1 MRKNVVV
8 CAPLVNI
15 KKLFQ
20 FTYVKSPGNVFFCVC
35 VCRDI
40 AIKKCYFTWR
50 WIKFFHSVC
59 NWILMAI
66 AIAEKSFF
74 SLLLADSH
82 PVIQFLLFLS
92 RLFLSCEARERFYC
106 VQFCGKCRLFLL
118 ANTQFFMHFIQCF
131 CSCKNAFK
139 EKAII
144 MQFLIEKLHI
154 DTIVCVEIF
163 SENSC
168 FKNF

>member
-1 MRKNVVV
+1 MTFNEESFFYEMRKNVAV

-66 AIAEKSFF
+66 AIAEKAFSPFCLLTLTPLFNSCCFYLVCFSRARRVNDFIVCNFVENVDSFYWRI
-74 SLLLADSH
+74 LN
-82 PVIQFLLFLS
+82 FLCILFNVFVAAKMHL
-92 RLFLSCEARERFYC
+92 RKKQLSC
-106 VQFCGKCRLFLL
+106 
-118 ANTQFFMHFIQCF
+118 
-131 CSCKNAFK
+131 
-139 EKAII
+139 
-144 MQFLIEKLHI
+144 
-154 DTIVCVEIF
+154 
-163 SENSC
+163 
-168 FKNF
+168 NF